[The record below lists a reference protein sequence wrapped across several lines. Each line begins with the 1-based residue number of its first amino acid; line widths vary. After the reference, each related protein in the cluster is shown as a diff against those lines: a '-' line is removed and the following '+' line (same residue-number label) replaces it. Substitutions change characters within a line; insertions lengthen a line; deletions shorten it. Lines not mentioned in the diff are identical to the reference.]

1 MNSSGYEVDRRFRE
15 LVEISGDFAWEID
28 AAARFVF
35 VSPRLVFGWPADNL
49 LGKTVAEFLA
59 DPEQAGHFAATEP
72 ATVGEIRFRAAD
84 GGTVLLTLAAR
95 PVLGATGLWNGARGI
110 CRVRGAQDLT
120 QTGTQIRDGVV
131 GQVVRAVRDE
141 TQPESALTVALTA
154 LGLAVGAAGGAI
166 LRAGGD
172 QGPRPAIIWGAK
184 LPTAGLMAA
193 RHAIKDKDAAAATA
207 SGCQLAAHTVQYRR
221 EHKGAV
227 VLWRRA
233 EEPPFGDSDRALLG
247 DVADHLGIVIAQ
259 IEARERIATMSRTDP
274 LTTLTNRNAFFDE
287 FARRLLRL
295 DRGTQSAVLLYID
308 ILNLKLVNDRYGPST
323 GDEGLVTLAGILR
336 DHRARRLAPLTGTPE
351 VPLTVSIGL
360 AVFDPLRPETPVQL
374 VARASADAAGNKMGN
389 KLEAP

>member
-15 LVEISGDFAWEID
+15 LVENSGGCAWEID

-72 ATVGEIRFRAAD
+72 ATVGETRFRAAD

-172 QGPRPAIIWGAK
+172 QGTRPAIIWGAT
-184 LPTAGLMAA
+184 LPTAGPPAA
-193 RHAIKDKDAAAATA
+193 SSRPIPCSIAANT
-207 SGCQLAAHTVQYRR
+207 
-221 EHKGAV
+221 
-227 VLWRRA
+227 
-233 EEPPFGDSDRALLG
+233 
-247 DVADHLGIVIAQ
+247 
-259 IEARERIATMSRTDP
+259 
-274 LTTLTNRNAFFDE
+274 
-287 FARRLLRL
+287 
-295 DRGTQSAVLLYID
+295 
-308 ILNLKLVNDRYGPST
+308 
-323 GDEGLVTLAGILR
+323 
-336 DHRARRLAPLTGTPE
+336 RARSCCGAAPK
-351 VPLTVSIGL
+351 S
-360 AVFDPLRPETPVQL
+360 RPSAIPIAPCWAMSPTIS
-374 VARASADAAGNKMGN
+374 ASSSRRSMRANASPPCR
-389 KLEAP
+389 APTR